1 MSVNAN
7 ARRVFTGGV
16 DSVGGRV
23 GRTEFVVVHF
33 ELGLSAGKIALIKI
47 SDTQRKEGGTSR

>member
-7 ARRVFTGGV
+7 DQRVLTGGV
-16 DSVGGRV
+16 GSVRGRV
-23 GRTEFVVVHF
+23 ERTEFVVVHF
-33 ELGLSAGKIALIKI
+33 ELGLSAGKVALIKI